1 MSDPILPEASACNC
15 RESDIHMVTVV
26 DLNVPLAKSKE
37 KMEELCQ
44 LLQFTNDL
52 APSRHIG
59 VIELPETA
67 KKSSKRGLAD
77 EESDLQQTLWGL
89 RQTCDTRWILPFD
102 VHPSADAQ
110 TSRRRGLTISI

>member
-1 MSDPILPEASACNC
+1 
-15 RESDIHMVTVV
+15 MVTVV

-67 KKSSKRGLAD
+67 KKVPKEVWQMKNQIYNKPYGDFVRHAIPGGSFLLTFTLRLMPKRPEGGD
-77 EESDLQQTLWGL
+77 
-89 RQTCDTRWILPFD
+89 LPFPFNFLMVD
-102 VHPSADAQ
+102 IYFENSAE
-110 TSRRRGLTISI
+110 